1 MLRGSVQFIAR
12 DVPVQFGGRDAWF
25 ALRVFPSPSLAG
37 PVLAGALR
45 PCPLV
50 TGSALTRPGVTALLT
65 GTVFTESPAAVAL
78 PLAAILPVVCPA
90 SITGSAIPIS
100 STASRASIAEIAVL
114 WPATTTRTPTVLAES
129 APITAAFLSSVAAI
143 IPSVAAIIPSVVCPA
158 LALIAS
164 IPSAVAPAVVSAS
177 VSTVLTPVLTPIL
190 LVISTSE
197 TVGALSVAPTRFPA
211 IARVRAAAVATPQAG
226 LPPVFT
232 FASPRSSG
240 TPTAGLLASAV
251 TVTAHTLTRA
261 VLPPKVL
268 RSTVL
273 ALPTAGIE
281 PPRTG
286 TAAILGPGFAPVSTA
301 AAIAAIVLAV
311 TLPIAIVT
319 PVTAAVLTLASTGT
333 AVPAAPVAAPR

>member
-129 APITAAFLSSVAAI
+129 APITAAFLS
-143 IPSVAAIIPSVVCPA
+143 SVAAIIPSVVCPA

-286 TAAILGPGFAPVSTA
+286 TAAILGSGFAPVSTA